1 MPAVQGLE
9 DSARFSFREAGPR
22 FSMGDLLTA
31 PLQFFDEA
39 WIPQVSNELCVFTPS
54 PHHAVLCNISPY
66 GSIAH
71 SEFHAEEATCP
82 IGIPLS

>member
-9 DSARFSFREAGPR
+9 DSVRFSFREAGPR

-31 PLQFFDEA
+31 PLQLFDEV
-39 WIPQVSNELCVFTPS
+39 WIPPVSKGLCVFTPS
-54 PHHAVLCNISPY
+54 PHHAVLCKISPY